1 MICFK
6 KVLKNISNKFS
17 VLTSIYN
24 GNDHIKNF
32 FNQINRQ
39 KKKPN
44 EIVIVDDYK
53 NTLIEYY
60 SKKFKKKNPSIN
72 IKIIKNKKNFGS
84 AYSLNKGLLQCS
96 NNIIFRL
103 DVDDVWHPHH
113 TFENLKIIK
122 KNPNYILYFQT
133 KKLSKLKQ
141 YFNDKYFININTSIH
156 SSWIIN
162 NSNFKFIYRGN
173 KKEPEDYITLTNYL
187 RGPYKIYNSKINTSY
202 HILNSKSHSRK
213 FQKDIEKSRQK
224 CSIKLFKFHR
234 ARSSSIFSF
243 VLFDFGILPF
253 MFYLYKN
260 YLN

>member
-1 MICFK
+1 M
-6 KVLKNISNKFS
+6 
-17 VLTSIYN
+17 
-24 GNDHIKNF
+24 
-32 FNQINRQ
+32 
-39 KKKPN
+39 
-44 EIVIVDDYK
+44 
-53 NTLIEYY
+53 
-60 SKKFKKKNPSIN
+60 
-72 IKIIKNKKNFGS
+72 
-84 AYSLNKGLLQCS
+84 QCS

-113 TFENLKIIK
+113 TFKNLKIIK

-162 NSNFKFIYRGN
+162 NSNFKFIYSGN

-187 RGPYKIYNSKINTSY
+187 KSPYKIYNSKINTTF
-202 HILNSKSHSRK
+202 HIFNSTSHGRK
-213 FQKDIEKSRQK
+213 FKKYIEKSRRK